1 MALDKELRH
10 LQEQQSERERAGVPR
25 PPVPAEFLDAMS
37 HNELKEV
44 ILDLFEQVRQANARN
59 AEKDG
64 IIASLTG
71 KLDAVLDNQRQQRLD
86 LETWLA
92 RERQWNKER
101 EGFLKTIKDLNDI
114 VKVLKKAKFV
124 GTSQKSGRKGAI
136 KDKDNDCDN
145 KGNPSRSPADE
156 PDLAENKEGFDGNDE
171 DGGIAAAAD
180 KDMKPEGKQDGE
192 KGKNDRI
199 PRPYRQGL
207 TYQKMSANLTET
219 HMSSKSKMPPG
230 AEFIKFGAVYSYEQ
244 IVKVLRH
251 EYQTIVFRFNGKLYE
266 AYLPEDGEPEY
277 IDRLPGTKA
286 SAEFMAYL
294 TYDRYHLHTPI
305 YREVQ
310 RLIDEGMSVCRQTL
324 GNWLYKASIPASK
337 LVEHLLDRAL
347 SEDAVVNVDETWV
360 RVKDE
365 EEGRFKKKYTW
376 CLVNRKE
383 RIVIYHYDD
392 GSRGRKVLKRLIGDH
407 HIKALQSDGYNV
419 YLYIDKELVDID
431 HLCCM
436 AHARAKFKYAADQ
449 GEPEAQFFLDLIGE
463 LYSLEQTYR
472 DLQLEPD
479 DIKAARKNGRTTRI
493 LGDIYSRLQH
503 LRKEGHPPRGEL
515 MEKAINYMHTYW
527 KQLTA
532 WRKDG
537 RYDIDNTLAERY
549 MRPLSGE
556 RKNSLFYGSQKM
568 AVVSATFHTLLA
580 TCHAKGISRLK
591 FLKSFFHQ
599 LVRGRTDYQ
608 NLIPGVLQIS

>member
-1 MALDKELRH
+1 MAVDKELRH
-10 LQEQQSERERAGVPR
+10 LQEQQSERERASVPR

-37 HNELKEV
+37 QAELKEV
-44 ILDLFEQVRQANARN
+44 ILDLFDQIRDANARN
-59 AEKDG
+59 AEKDRM
-64 IIASLTG
+64 IASLTD
-71 KLDAVLDNQRQQRLD
+71 KLDAVLENQRQQRLD
-86 LETWLA
+86 LATWLA
-92 RERQWNKER
+92 KERRWNKER
-101 EGFLKTIKDLNDI
+101 EDLLKTIKDLNDI

-124 GTSQKSGRKGAI
+124 GTSQKGGRKATN
-136 KDKDNDCDN
+136 KDEENNGGNSGND
-145 KGNPSRSPADE
+145 STSPADE

-171 DGGIAAAAD
+171 DGSIAAAAD
-180 KDMKPEGKQDGE
+180 KDVRPEGKQDGE
-192 KGKNDRI
+192 KGKNDKT
-199 PRPYRQGL
+199 PRPNRQGL
-207 TYQKMSANLTET
+207 TYKKMSAHITEC
-219 HMSSKSKMPPG
+219 HASSKSKMPPG
-230 AEFIKFGAVYSYEQ
+230 AEFVKFGTAYSYEQ

-251 EYQTIVFRFNGKLYE
+251 EYQTIVFRLDGRLYE

-277 IDRLPGTKA
+277 IDRMPGTKA

-294 TYDRYHLHTPI
+294 TYDRYHLHTPL

-324 GNWLYKASIPASK
+324 GNWLYKASIPASR
-337 LVEHLLDRAL
+337 LVEHLLDCAL
-347 SEDAVVNVDETWV
+347 CEDAVVNVDETWV

-365 EEGRFKKKYTW
+365 EEGRYKKKYTW
-376 CLVNRKE
+376 CLVNKKE

-392 GSRGRKVLKRLIGDH
+392 GSRGRKVLKRLVGDH
-407 HIKALQSDGYNV
+407 NIKALQSDGYNV

-449 GEPEAQFFLDLIGE
+449 GDPDAPFFLDLIGE
-463 LYSLEQTYR
+463 LYALEQTYR

-479 DIKAARKNGRTTRI
+479 DIRDARKNGRTAQI

-515 MEKAINYMHTYW
+515 MDKAINYMHTYW

-549 MRPLSGE
+549 IRPLSGE

-580 TCHAKGISRLK
+580 TCHAKGISRLT
-591 FLKSFFHQ
+591 FLKAFFHE
-599 LVRGRTDYQ
+599 LVKGRTDYH